1 MDMVAYTV
9 WAEFDD
15 PAVRVRFRDWL
26 VREHI
31 GQVIDAGA
39 AEADLLEHPAD
50 DRARGGRLEVR
61 YLFEDQAALETY
73 LATRMPALRA
83 ETLRHFGD
91 TPGIRYERI
100 DARVVD
106 RFGANRR

>member
-1 MDMVAYTV
+1 MVGYTV

-15 PAVRVRFRDWL
+15 PDVRSRFREWL

-39 AEADLLEHPAD
+39 AEADLLEHPGD
-50 DRARGGRLEVR
+50 DRSPGGRLEVR
-61 YLFEDQAALETY
+61 YLFASSEAQETY
-73 LATRMPALRA
+73 LATKMPGLRS
-83 ETLRHFGD
+83 ETLRLFGN

-100 DARVVD
+100 DAAVIG
-106 RFGANRR
+106 RFRANRR